1 MTVALRF
8 VEVTTV
14 NQNHPCHSTAE
25 IAHMFE
31 LAGREDNAIRRLDG
45 CAADLH
51 EIQAAKVA
59 WRRCASTELRA
70 APAIRHAH
78 AGAPTP

>member
-1 MTVALRF
+1 MTAALRF

-14 NQNHPCHSTAE
+14 NQNNPCHSTAE
-25 IAHMFE
+25 IAHLFE
-31 LAGREDNAIRRLDG
+31 VAGREEDAIRRLDG
-45 CAADLH
+45 CAADLR

-59 WRRCASTELRA
+59 LSRCTSTELRA
-70 APAIRHAH
+70 ALAIRHAN